1 MDTNAPCTPPR
12 PEHDNSMNALATS
25 RVDTNLLRRLYQA
38 DDAARAVFDH
48 FAHRERNWKEQNV
61 DRLLHNIAKEGSQ
74 ASRSDVVRVLKSLE
88 KAGCGKF
95 IVGRGGHQSRFRWDV
110 EMVAVGGYAAG
121 EPTVIEE
128 IDPGAPTEEEAER
141 VSESL
146 PSGGVQEITHT
157 FRLRP
162 SLPVTFGLPVD
173 LTAAEAARLSD
184 FIKTLP
190 FDGTGE
196 TA

>member
-1 MDTNAPCTPPR
+1 
-12 PEHDNSMNALATS
+12 MNALATG
-25 RVDTNLLRRLYQA
+25 RVDTNLLRKLYQT

-48 FAHRERNWKEQNV
+48 FARRERNWKEQNV
-61 DRLLHNIAKEGSQ
+61 DRLLRNIAKEGSQ

-95 IVGRGGHQSRFRWDV
+95 IVGRGGHPSRFRWDV

-121 EPTVIEE
+121 QPTVIEE
-128 IDPGAPTEEEAER
+128 IDPGTPTEEEAER

-146 PSGGVQEITHT
+146 PSRGVQEITHT

-162 SLPVTFGLPVD
+162 DLPITFGLPVD

-190 FDGTGE
+190 FDGTAE